1 MCPPPRRS
9 RRASSA
15 LAPSF
20 LIAAA
25 IAVSVGLASPG
36 CGGDATGP
44 PSDTGSGDTGDGGDD
59 AGDLGPDA
67 SPDADA
73 GDLADAAPDVA
84 PDAAP
89 DIGPDADATP
99 DAGPDADAGPGFESA
114 CDDGLDDDGDGLR
127 DCLDPDCCASAA

>member
-1 MCPPPRRS
+1 VP
-9 RRASSA
+9 
-15 LAPSF
+15 
-20 LIAAA
+20 
-25 IAVSVGLASPG
+25 ASPPISPRLV
-36 CGGDATGP
+36 CSGP
-44 PSDTGSGDTGDGGDD
+44 LLPHRRRYRRVRGPRLAGLRGRRDRAADGGDD